1 MPSNSKEV
9 DIVVNDLRVLVVGAG
24 AIGSFYGAML
34 HRAGAQVSVVMRSDA
49 EVVKQQG
56 FQFTSPL
63 GDISWQP
70 AAVYTQADAHNA
82 PEFDVVILCVK
93 VVPSID
99 RVALLR
105 PWVSANT
112 TLMLIQNGID
122 IEPPVAQAFP
132 HNPLI
137 SALAFIAVSR
147 IASGQVEHKAYGRLV
162 LGMYG
167 EGQVPQTLVEAF
179 NAGGIAAKVTENIQ
193 YERWAKCI
201 WNAPF
206 NPVSVLAGGAD
217 TLQMLDAPQGEAT
230 IRAMMEEVMAV
241 AAADGHALPADA
253 ADKNI
258 QVTRDMPA
266 YRNSMALDFL
276 ADRELELDAILGNVV
291 ALAER
296 YQVST
301 PHLDALWGIL
311 QMRFAPSQI

>member
-1 MPSNSKEV
+1 VPNGNNETTRAADK
-9 DIVVNDLRVLVVGAG
+9 LRVLIVGAG
-24 AIGSFYGAML
+24 AIGSFYGAIL
-34 HRAGAQVSVVMRSDA
+34 HRAGASVSVVMRSDT

-56 FQFTSPL
+56 FQFTSPI
-63 GDISWQP
+63 GNISWHP
-70 AAVYTQADAHNA
+70 DAVYTQADASSA
-82 PEFDVVILCVK
+82 PAFDVVILCVK

-99 RVALLR
+99 RVALLK
-105 PWVSANT
+105 PWVSIDT
-112 TLMLIQNGID
+112 TIMLIQNGID
-122 IEPPVAQAFP
+122 IEPPIAQAFP

-147 IASGQVEHKAYGRLV
+147 VAPGKVDHKAYGRLV
-162 LGMYG
+162 MGMYG
-167 EGQVPQTLVEAF
+167 EGQVPKALVEAF
-179 NAGGIAAKVTENIQ
+179 NAGGVAAKVTENIQ

-217 TLQMLDAPQGEAT
+217 TLQMLDAPQGETT
-230 IRAMMEEVMAV
+230 IRAMMAEVMAV
-241 AAADGHALPADA
+241 AAADGHALPTDA

-276 ADRELELDAILGNVV
+276 AGRELELEAILGNVV

-296 YQVST
+296 YQVAT
-301 PHLDALWGIL
+301 PHPDTLWGIL
-311 QMRFAPSQI
+311 QMRFSPSQI